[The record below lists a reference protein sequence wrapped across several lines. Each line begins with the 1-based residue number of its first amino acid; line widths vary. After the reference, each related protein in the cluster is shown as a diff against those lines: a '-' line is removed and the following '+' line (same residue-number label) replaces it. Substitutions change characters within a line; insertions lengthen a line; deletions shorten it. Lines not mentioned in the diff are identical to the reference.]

1 MAYYS
6 RFQLSR
12 ETEKEKNMIVRQQQL
27 DRLVSVMGNGAVKI
41 VTGVRRCGK
50 SYLLNTIFRKYLKKQ
65 GVRDDH
71 IVSVALDLD
80 EFEELQNPRKL
91 SAYIKKRLKSDGKMN
106 YVFIDEIQLCYK
118 VRKEGVKLEDLA
130 PEDRDSVWLTFYD
143 VLNSLNAKRNVDI
156 YVTESNSKMLSKDVA
171 TNFRGRKTEI
181 QLMPLSFAEFHG
193 YRKGEKADDW
203 QEYLRFGGLPQV
215 VLASAEREKAAV
227 LNELF
232 GNLYLKDVVERNKI
246 ATPAHLDNV
255 MRVLFSS
262 VGFLTNPSKLAK
274 ALRNQGTDAPSV
286 PTVRKFLGYLTDA
299 YLFRK
304 ADRYDIRGKRYLD
317 YPSKY
322 YAEDVGLRN
331 ARLGFR
337 EMEETHLMEN
347 VIYNEL
353 VRRGYAVDVGV
364 VEIEHVES
372 GTREL
377 RQHEIDFVVN
387 TGFEKVYIQSAY
399 GMGDPNQAARE
410 TLPLMKTGDVFH
422 RMIVSDGNA
431 RFWTDESGV
440 SHVGIIPFL
449 LDSTILDSVVHR

>member
-1 MAYYS
+1 
-6 RFQLSR
+6 
-12 ETEKEKNMIVRQQQL
+12 MINRQDCL

-41 VTGVRRCGK
+41 ITGIRRCGK
-50 SYLLNTIFRKYLKKQ
+50 SYLLNTIFRAYLKKQ
-65 GVRDDH
+65 GVRNDH
-71 IVSVALDLD
+71 IVAVALDLD

-91 SAYIKKRLKSDGKMN
+91 SAYVKKRLKSDGKTN
-106 YVFIDEIQLCYK
+106 YVFIDEIQLCHK
-118 VRKEGVKLEDLA
+118 VLKEGVAIEEIA

-143 VLNSLNAKRNVDI
+143 VLNSLNAKPNVDI
-156 YVTESNSKMLSKDVA
+156 YVTGSNSKMLSKDVS

-193 YRKGEKADDW
+193 YRRGEKADDW
-203 QEYLRFGGLPQV
+203 QEYLTFGGLPQV
-215 VLASAEREKAAV
+215 VLSATEREKAAT

-246 ATPAHLDNV
+246 AMPGHLDNV
-255 MRVLFSS
+255 VRVLFSS
-262 VGFLTNPSKLAK
+262 VGSLTNPSRLEKVM
-274 ALRNQGTDAPSV
+274 RNLGTDAPSV
-286 PTVRKFLGYLTDA
+286 PTIRKFFGYLTDA

-304 ADRYDIRGKRYLD
+304 ADRFDIRGKRYLD

-347 VIYNEL
+347 IVYNEL
-353 VRRGYAVDVGV
+353 IRRGYAVDVGV

-372 GTREL
+372 DVREL

-387 TGFEKVYIQSAY
+387 TGFEKLYIQSAY
-399 GMGDPNQAARE
+399 GMDDPGQVARE
-410 TLPLMKTGDVFH
+410 TLPLMRTGDAFR
-422 RMIVSDGNA
+422 RMIVTNGNG
-431 RFWTDESGV
+431 RPWTDENGV
-440 SHVGIIPFL
+440 VRVGIIPFL
-449 LDSTILDSVVHR
+449 LDARILASVVRG

>member
-1 MAYYS
+1 M
-6 RFQLSR
+6 
-12 ETEKEKNMIVRQQQL
+12 
-27 DRLVSVMGNGAVKI
+27 
-41 VTGVRRCGK
+41 
-50 SYLLNTIFRKYLKKQ
+50 
-65 GVRDDH
+65 
-71 IVSVALDLD
+71 
-80 EFEELQNPRKL
+80 
-91 SAYIKKRLKSDGKMN
+91 
-106 YVFIDEIQLCYK
+106 
-118 VRKEGVKLEDLA
+118 
-130 PEDRDSVWLTFYD
+130 
-143 VLNSLNAKRNVDI
+143 
-156 YVTESNSKMLSKDVA
+156 
-171 TNFRGRKTEI
+171 
-181 QLMPLSFAEFHG
+181 
-193 YRKGEKADDW
+193 EKAT
-203 QEYLRFGGLPQV
+203 EGKECLTL
-215 VLASAEREKAAV
+215 LA
-227 LNELF
+227 
-232 GNLYLKDVVERNKI
+232 Y
-246 ATPAHLDNV
+246 
-255 MRVLFSS
+255 
-262 VGFLTNPSKLAK
+262 
-274 ALRNQGTDAPSV
+274 
-286 PTVRKFLGYLTDA
+286 LGYLTDA

-304 ADRYDIRGKRYLD
+304 VDRYDIRGKRYLD

-322 YAEDVGLRN
+322 YAEDIGLRN

-431 RFWTDESGV
+431 RFWTDENGV

-449 LDSTILDSVVHR
+449 LDSTILDAVVHR

>member
-1 MAYYS
+1 
-6 RFQLSR
+6 
-12 ETEKEKNMIVRQQQL
+12 MINRQECL
-27 DRLVSVMGNGAVKI
+27 ARLVSAMGNGAVKI

-50 SYLLNTIFRKYLKKQ
+50 SYLLNTIFRGYLKKQ
-65 GVRDDH
+65 GVRNDH
-71 IVSVALDLD
+71 IVAVALDLD

-91 SAYIKKRLKSDGKMN
+91 SAYVKKRLKSDGKTN

-118 VRKEGVKLEDLA
+118 VIKEGVRLEEVA

-143 VLNSLNAKRNVDI
+143 VLNSLNAKPNVDI
-156 YVTESNSKMLSKDVA
+156 YVTGSNSKMLSKDVA

-193 YRKGEKADDW
+193 YRRGEKADDW
-203 QEYLRFGGLPQV
+203 QEYLTFGGLPQV
-215 VLASAEREKAAV
+215 VLAATESEKAAM

-246 ATPAHLDNV
+246 ATPGHLDNV

-262 VGFLTNPSKLAK
+262 VGSLTNPSRLEKVM
-274 ALRNQGTDAPSV
+274 RNLGADAPSV
-286 PTVRKFLGYLTDA
+286 PTIRKFFGYLTDA

-347 VIYNEL
+347 IVYNEL
-353 VRRGYAVDVGV
+353 IRRGYAVDVGV

-372 GTREL
+372 DVREL

-387 TGFEKVYIQSAY
+387 TGFEKLYIQSAY
-399 GMGDPNQAARE
+399 GMSDPGQVARE
-410 TLPLMKTGDVFH
+410 TLPLMRTGDAFR
-422 RMIVSDGNA
+422 RMIVTNGNG
-431 RFWTDESGV
+431 RPWTDENGV
-440 SHVGIIPFL
+440 IRVGIIPFL
-449 LDSTILDSVVHR
+449 LDAKILASFARE

>member
-1 MAYYS
+1 
-6 RFQLSR
+6 
-12 ETEKEKNMIVRQQQL
+12 MINRQDCL

-41 VTGVRRCGK
+41 ITGIRRCGK
-50 SYLLNTIFRKYLKKQ
+50 SYLLNTIFRAYLKKQ
-65 GVRDDH
+65 GVRNDH
-71 IVSVALDLD
+71 IVAVALDLD

-91 SAYIKKRLKSDGKMN
+91 SAYVKKRLKSDGKTN
-106 YVFIDEIQLCYK
+106 YVFIDEIQLCHK
-118 VRKEGVKLEDLA
+118 VLKEGVVIEEIA

-143 VLNSLNAKRNVDI
+143 VLNSLIAKPNVDI
-156 YVTESNSKMLSKDVA
+156 YVTGSNSKMLSKDVS

-193 YRKGEKADDW
+193 YRRGEKADDW
-203 QEYLRFGGLPQV
+203 QEYLTFGGLPQV
-215 VLASAEREKAAV
+215 VLSATEREKAAT

-246 ATPAHLDNV
+246 AMPVHLDNV
-255 MRVLFSS
+255 VRVLFSS
-262 VGFLTNPSKLAK
+262 VGSLTNPSRLEKVM
-274 ALRNQGTDAPSV
+274 RNLGTDAPSV
-286 PTVRKFLGYLTDA
+286 PTIRKFFGYLTDA

-304 ADRYDIRGKRYLD
+304 ADRFDIRGKRYLD

-347 VIYNEL
+347 IVYNEL
-353 VRRGYAVDVGV
+353 IRRGYAVDVGV

-372 GTREL
+372 DVREL

-387 TGFEKVYIQSAY
+387 TGFEKLYIQSVY
-399 GMGDPNQAARE
+399 GMDDPGRVARE
-410 TLPLMKTGDVFH
+410 TLPLMRTGDAFR
-422 RMIVSDGNA
+422 RMIVTNGNG
-431 RFWTDESGV
+431 RPWTDENGV
-440 SHVGIIPFL
+440 VRVGIIPFL
-449 LDSTILDSVVHR
+449 LDARILASVVRG

>member
-1 MAYYS
+1 
-6 RFQLSR
+6 
-12 ETEKEKNMIVRQQQL
+12 MINRQDCL

-41 VTGVRRCGK
+41 ITGIRRCGK
-50 SYLLNTIFRKYLKKQ
+50 SYLLNTIFRAYLKKQ
-65 GVRDDH
+65 GVRNDH
-71 IVSVALDLD
+71 IVAVALDLD

-91 SAYIKKRLKSDGKMN
+91 SAYVKKRLKSDGKTN
-106 YVFIDEIQLCYK
+106 YVFIDEIQLCHK
-118 VRKEGVKLEDLA
+118 VLKEGVVIEEIA

-143 VLNSLNAKRNVDI
+143 VLNSLNAKPNVDI
-156 YVTESNSKMLSKDVA
+156 YVTGSNSKMLSKDVA

-193 YRKGEKADDW
+193 YRRGEKADDW
-203 QEYLRFGGLPQV
+203 QEYLTFGGLPQV
-215 VLASAEREKAAV
+215 VLSATEREKAAT

-246 ATPAHLDNV
+246 AMPVHLDNV
-255 MRVLFSS
+255 VRVLFSS
-262 VGFLTNPSKLAK
+262 VGSLTNPSRLEKVM
-274 ALRNQGTDAPSV
+274 RNLGTDAPSV
-286 PTVRKFLGYLTDA
+286 PTIRKFFGYLTDA

-304 ADRYDIRGKRYLD
+304 ADRFDIRGKRYLD

-347 VIYNEL
+347 IVYNEL
-353 VRRGYAVDVGV
+353 IRRGYAVDVGV

-372 GTREL
+372 DVREL

-387 TGFEKVYIQSAY
+387 TGFEKLYIQSAY
-399 GMGDPNQAARE
+399 GMDDPGQVARE
-410 TLPLMKTGDVFH
+410 TLPLMRTGDAFR
-422 RMIVSDGNA
+422 RMIVTNGNG
-431 RFWTDESGV
+431 RPWTDENGV
-440 SHVGIIPFL
+440 VRVGIIPFL
-449 LDSTILDSVVHR
+449 LDARILASVVRG